1 MIRSKRL
8 ASFVALML
16 LSFTLSFVEFTS
28 TVQANPTMYDN
39 LFGEKPPPGI
49 TINGDGTI
57 SGTDR
62 IIQTDDFAYTL
73 MSDITDSITI
83 LKNDVTLD
91 GNGHTLLGRSDQIG
105 LFIQQRDGITIKNL
119 KIEGCGS
126 AIRLAWRHYGDT
138 DGRTITVTHN
148 TFSGNKNAI
157 GFGDHLQGSNITDNV
172 FVANTNSVTGAA
184 GVSFRN
190 NLFNDNEHC
199 LPYDR
204 GLNFIDTSNQVNGKT
219 AYYWVNMQDKV
230 VPSDAGWVVLSN
242 CTNITVQ
249 GLNLTRAGGEVQLY
263 NTIGST
269 IKGNILSKSGISLY
283 QSDSNTVEDNKI
295 SQVNYAGLSLQ
306 GSKENMVVANQIINS
321 VRGISMEFS
330 ENNTVC
336 QNQLTSNTVG
346 LQMSVP
352 YQNSSAS
359 TTLISQNIVSKN
371 SIGISLYATKGATI
385 ALNNITDNLDW
396 GMKLDGNPK
405 NNSIHHNNFIGNNVT
420 DKLQVC
426 ITGFWKQMD
435 NGSIVNGTHQP
446 PRRDFVAG
454 EANFWNDT
462 SGGNYWS
469 DYTAR
474 YTDATELGDIG
485 IGDTPFFINQNNI
498 DWYPLT
504 APVDITKT
512 YELLPN
518 QEYSEDTGG
527 AHATQEI
534 ENTPQNLGL
543 PVLLA
548 ITSAIIVAIGLAV
561 FFVKRRS

>member
-1 MIRSKRL
+1 M
-8 ASFVALML
+8 
-16 LSFTLSFVEFTS
+16 
-28 TVQANPTMYDN
+28 
-39 LFGEKPPPGI
+39 
-49 TINGDGTI
+49 
-57 SGTDR
+57 
-62 IIQTDDFAYTL
+62 
-73 MSDITDSITI
+73 
-83 LKNDVTLD
+83 
-91 GNGHTLLGRSDQIG
+91 
-105 LFIQQRDGITIKNL
+105 
-119 KIEGCGS
+119 
-126 AIRLAWRHYGDT
+126 
-138 DGRTITVTHN
+138 
-148 TFSGNKNAI
+148 
-157 GFGDHLQGSNITDNV
+157 
-172 FVANTNSVTGAA
+172 
-184 GVSFRN
+184 
-190 NLFNDNEHC
+190 
-199 LPYDR
+199 
-204 GLNFIDTSNQVNGKT
+204 NGKP
-219 AYYWVNMQDKV
+219 AYYWVNMQDRG

-249 GLNLTRAGGEVQLY
+249 GLNLTRAGSEVQLY

-283 QSDSNTVEDNKI
+283 QSDGNTVENNKI

-306 GSKENMVVANQIINS
+306 GSKENKVVANQIINS
-321 VRGISMEFS
+321 IRGIYMMSS

-420 DKLQVC
+420 DKLQMC
-426 ITGFWKQMD
+426 ITGFWKQID
-435 NGSIVNGTHQP
+435 NGSIVNGTHQQ

-474 YTDATELGDIG
+474 YTDATELGDTG
-485 IGDTPFFINQNNI
+485 VGDTPFFINQNNI
-498 DWYPLT
+498 DWYPLM

-512 YELLPN
+512 YELLPY
-518 QEYSEDTGG
+518 QEYSRDTGG
-527 AHATQEI
+527 AHATQEV
-534 ENTPQNLGL
+534 ENTQQNLGL

-548 ITSAIIVAIGLAV
+548 ITFAIIVAIGLAV